1 MKRANNCAECD
12 ELFCR
17 LKRLNGKLVAL
28 GGAGL
33 ETVDQD
39 KLVYWVLLHQAALAS
54 LRAHRHSH
62 MDRDWG
68 ANSQAS

>member
-1 MKRANNCAECD
+1 
-12 ELFCR
+12 
-17 LKRLNGKLVAL
+17 
-28 GGAGL
+28 
-33 ETVDQD
+33 
-39 KLVYWVLLHQAALAS
+39 VLLHQAALAS